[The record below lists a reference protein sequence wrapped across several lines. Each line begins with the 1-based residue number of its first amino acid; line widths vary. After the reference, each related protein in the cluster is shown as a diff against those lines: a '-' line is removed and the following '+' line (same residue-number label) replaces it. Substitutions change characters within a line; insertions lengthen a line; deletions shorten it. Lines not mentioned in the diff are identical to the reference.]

1 MKLLAVENFRLTGR
15 NMAGGD
21 AIIDY
26 NGRNIK
32 AEFNY
37 YLQGNQCLGIRLGRH
52 EKEVTTAL
60 LEDFIRNHLTEFK
73 KMVEPDIARLKK
85 ERLERMMQVDH
96 Q

>member
-1 MKLLAVENFRLTGR
+1 MKLLSVENFRLTGR

-21 AIIDY
+21 AIIEY

-52 EKEVTTAL
+52 DKEVATAL
-60 LEDFIRNHLTEFK
+60 LEEFIRNHMTELK

-85 ERLERMMQVDH
+85 ERLERMMQAD
-96 Q
+96 QQ